1 MPQHN
6 LSHRYEKMKYSQFYR
21 NVPTF
26 DWLCMMML
34 IIELC
39 ALLEERE
46 TKDPRKTRYVFSR
59 ILIGDSSAYV
69 WHAQAKQCYIDLV
82 TIQLQDIKHHEND

>member
-46 TKDPRKTRYVFSR
+46 RPK
-59 ILIGDSSAYV
+59 ILEKPDMFFLGCLETLLRMFGMRRLNNATSILLPFNF
-69 WHAQAKQCYIDLV
+69 KI
-82 TIQLQDIKHHEND
+82 

>member
-1 MPQHN
+1 
-6 LSHRYEKMKYSQFYR
+6 
-21 NVPTF
+21 
-26 DWLCMMML
+26 MMML

-46 TKDPRKTRYVFSR
+46 RPK
-59 ILIGDSSAYV
+59 ILEKPDMFFLGCLETSAYV